1 MVYITNQKKDVKML
15 KKIAVKPISS
25 VLNILTSLLW
35 SIRVVA
41 KKKRACYARLIV
53 DLLPGEW

>member
-35 SIRVVA
+35 SIRVE
-41 KKKRACYARLIV
+41 KKKKAPATL
-53 DLLPGEW
+53 G

>member
-1 MVYITNQKKDVKML
+1 MVYITNEKKDVKML
-15 KKIAVKPISS
+15 KIAVKPISS

-41 KKKRACYARLIV
+41 KKKGPV
-53 DLLPGEW
+53 DLLTEDGR